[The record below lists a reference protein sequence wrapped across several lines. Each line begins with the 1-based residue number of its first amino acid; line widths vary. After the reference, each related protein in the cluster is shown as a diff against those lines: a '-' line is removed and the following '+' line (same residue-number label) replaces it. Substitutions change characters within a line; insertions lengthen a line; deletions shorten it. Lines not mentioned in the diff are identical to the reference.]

1 MSTASYDLT
10 QKLIPFLDRHLVLP
24 LLAHLAE
31 GELFPAEQIA
41 RAQYE
46 LVKETNMLDYAASLF
61 ENAYPDDEVP
71 RGKFTSLHLEVFG
84 RMGQLLDHEVTVW
97 ANTSRSISC
106 DSSPNV
112 YASIDCN
119 N

>member
-24 LLAHLAE
+24 LLAHLSE

-61 ENAYPDDEVP
+61 EDAYPDDAVP
-71 RGKFTSLHLEVFG
+71 ESELF
-84 RMGQLLDHEVTVW
+84 MLLLYPWGEHG
-97 ANTSRSISC
+97 
-106 DSSPNV
+106 
-112 YASIDCN
+112 
-119 N
+119 

>member
-71 RGKFTSLHLEVFG
+71 RGKFNLPHSEVLG
-84 RMGQLLDHEVTVW
+84 LVDQLLVHAGAVW
-97 ANTSRSISC
+97 VSGHQLILCGTAPQSICFNSLR
-106 DSSPNV
+106 
-112 YASIDCN
+112 
-119 N
+119 